1 MKPDSLKPCYH
12 LWKKCFY
19 PVCVQAAGTGS
30 SGMTLNQSPVHH
42 RLFFKAHLNGFSSV
56 RSLLI
61 TPTTPALISRITHP
75 TVYRLDP
82 LQTH

>member
-1 MKPDSLKPCYH
+1 
-12 LWKKCFY
+12 
-19 PVCVQAAGTGS
+19 
-30 SGMTLNQSPVHH
+30 MTLNQSPVH
-42 RLFFKAHLNGFSSV
+42 RCLFFDAHLNGFASM

-82 LQTH
+82 LRTHLLLLDLILAPSDEHGRKRRNGLGPT